1 MRHFSQRIFQ
11 CLTVAALLSVAAANG
26 QAQFGKIK
34 DKVKAPATGG
44 GGSSSSGAD
53 IDSILVTI
61 DGARVKFAYAKLS
74 LSLADDVIRRQALR
88 NSAKKSTGGQIEKDK
103 EEVAALDKSIAEKR
117 KLLAELGRQ
126 SGGSGK
132 YDENTEKQVA
142 FQLKADEEKR
152 AEKKALVDQ
161 ELKDK
166 EANEKSLS
174 KDDRDNYGK
183 LARLLFS
190 AALQEKA
197 AVETAREVQ
206 PRAQSAASNLGS
218 DPTAMAGS
226 QPKRLNSGI
235 KNLNEIVTEGPKHAT
250 TMIDVAKHI
259 GKIGGVDLTEGKFQA
274 TVVTDEK
281 DVPTDW

>member
-1 MRHFSQRIFQ
+1 MRQFSQRAFQ
-11 CLTVAALLSVAAANG
+11 CFVVAAFLFVVAVDA

-34 DKVKAPATGG
+34 DKVPGMGKS
-44 GGSSSSGAD
+44 SSSSGSGD
-53 IDSILVTI
+53 IESILVTI
-61 DGARVKFAYAKLS
+61 DSARVRFAYARLS

-88 NSAKKSTGGQIEKDK
+88 NSAKKSTGGQIDKDK
-103 EEVAALDKSIAEKR
+103 EEIAALDKSIAEKR

-152 AEKKALVDQ
+152 EEKKALVEQ
-161 ELKDK
+161 EVKDK
-166 EANEKSLS
+166 EANEKSVS
-174 KDDRDNYGK
+174 KEDRDNYGK
-183 LARLLFS
+183 LSKLLFS

-197 AVETAREVQ
+197 AIETAKDVQ
-206 PRAQSAASNLGS
+206 PRAQSAASNLKD
-218 DPTAMAGS
+218 DPTAMSGS

-235 KNLNEIVTEGPKHAT
+235 KNLNEIVAEGPKHVSSMT
-250 TMIDVAKHI
+250 DVAKHLA
-259 GKIGGVDLTEGKFQA
+259 KIGGVDLTDSKFQA

>member
-1 MRHFSQRIFQ
+1 M
-11 CLTVAALLSVAAANG
+11 VAALLSVAVANA

-34 DKVKAPATGG
+34 DKIPGAGG
-44 GGSSSSGAD
+44 KSSSSGGGD
-53 IDSILVTI
+53 IDSILTTI
-61 DGARVKFAYAKLS
+61 DSARVKFAYARIT

-88 NSAKKSTGGQIEKDK
+88 NSAKKSTGGQIDKDK
-103 EEVAALDKSIAEKR
+103 KDIEALDRSIAEKK

-126 SGGSGK
+126 SGGSK

-142 FQLKADEEKR
+142 FQLKADEER
-152 AEKKALVDQ
+152 RDEKKALVEQ
-161 ELKDK
+161 EVKDK
-166 EANEKSLS
+166 ESNEKSLS

-183 LARLLFS
+183 LSKLLFS
-190 AALQEKA
+190 AAMQEKA
-197 AVETAREVQ
+197 AIETAKDVQ

-226 QPKRLNSGI
+226 QPKRLNAGI
-235 KNLNEIVTEGPKHAT
+235 KNLNEIVTEGPKHVTA
-250 TMIDVAKHI
+250 MSDVAKHLA
-259 GKIGGVDLTEGKFQA
+259 KIGGIDLTDGKFQA

>member
-1 MRHFSQRIFQ
+1 MRQFSQRAFQ
-11 CLTVAALLSVAAANG
+11 CFVVAAFLFVVAVDA

-34 DKVKAPATGG
+34 DKVPGMGKS
-44 GGSSSSGAD
+44 SSSSGSGD
-53 IDSILVTI
+53 IESILVTI
-61 DGARVKFAYAKLS
+61 DSARVRFAYARLS

-88 NSAKKSTGGQIEKDK
+88 NSAKKSTGGQIDKDK
-103 EEVAALDKSIAEKR
+103 EEIAALDKSIAEKR

-152 AEKKALVDQ
+152 EEKKALVEQ
-161 ELKDK
+161 EVKDK
-166 EANEKSLS
+166 EANEKSVS
-174 KDDRDNYGK
+174 KEDRDNYGK
-183 LARLLFS
+183 LSKLLFS

-197 AVETAREVQ
+197 AIETAKDVQ
-206 PRAQSAASNLGS
+206 PRAQSAASNLKD
-218 DPTAMAGS
+218 DPTAMSGS

-235 KNLNEIVTEGPKHAT
+235 KNLNEIVAEGPKHVS
-250 TMIDVAKHI
+250 TMTDVAKHLA
-259 GKIGGVDLTEGKFQA
+259 KIGGVDLTDSKFQA

>member
-1 MRHFSQRIFQ
+1 M
-11 CLTVAALLSVAAANG
+11 VAALLSVAVANA

-34 DKVKAPATGG
+34 DKIPGAGG
-44 GGSSSSGAD
+44 KSSSSGGGD
-53 IDSILVTI
+53 IDSILTTI
-61 DGARVKFAYAKLS
+61 DSARVKFAYARIT

-88 NSAKKSTGGQIEKDK
+88 NSAKKSTGGQIDKDK
-103 EEVAALDKSIAEKR
+103 KDIEALDRSIAEKK

-126 SGGSGK
+126 SGSSK

-142 FQLKADEEKR
+142 FQLKADEDR
-152 AEKKALVDQ
+152 RDEKKALVEQ
-161 ELKDK
+161 EVKDK
-166 EANEKSLS
+166 ESNEKSLS

-183 LARLLFS
+183 LSKLLFS

-197 AVETAREVQ
+197 AIETAKDVQ

-226 QPKRLNSGI
+226 QPKRHNAGI
-235 KNLNEIVTEGPKHAT
+235 KNLNEIVTEGPKHVTA
-250 TMIDVAKHI
+250 MSDVAKHLA
-259 GKIGGVDLTEGKFQA
+259 KIGGIDLTDGKFQA